1 MKNASVGR
9 LGGLL
14 LKGKK
19 RANRTNN
26 IADVRTV
33 SAGFTLIELLVV
45 VLIIGILSAV
55 ALPQYQI
62 AVEKSRTAEA
72 RTMLKTIAQAA
83 EVYRLANGKYPS
95 SFDDLDITVPGSGD
109 DERRPSKIW
118 SYMLV
123 GGGEDFYVES
133 AREEVDDDN
142 YYVISFYPSTYYE
155 PSVRGKFTCYFSDA
169 TSAEKF
175 CRSFGGQLDDETGE
189 YIMP

>member
-1 MKNASVGR
+1 MKNAFAGR
-9 LGGLL
+9 LGALL
-14 LKGKK
+14 LKEKTAVCQNK
-19 RANRTNN
+19 NMDIRT
-26 IADVRTV
+26 I
-33 SAGFTLIELLVV
+33 SGGFTLIELLVV

-83 EVYRLANGKYPS
+83 EVYRLANGEYPD

-109 DERRPSKIW
+109 NNRRPSKIW
-118 SYMLV
+118 HYTLAR
-123 GGGEDFYVES
+123 GRDDHFYVDS
-133 AREEVDDDN
+133 AREDVDDDN
-142 YYVISFYPSTYYE
+142 YYVISYYPNTYYIA
-155 PSVRGKFTCYFSDA
+155 SVRGKFTCYFDA
-169 TSAEKF
+169 TPAEKF

>member
-1 MKNASVGR
+1 MKNAFAGR
-9 LGGLL
+9 LGALL
-14 LKGKK
+14 WKGKTAVCQNK
-19 RANRTNN
+19 NMDIRT
-26 IADVRTV
+26 I
-33 SAGFTLIELLVV
+33 SGGFTLIELLVV

-83 EVYRLANGKYPS
+83 EVYRLANGEYPS

-109 DERRPSKIW
+109 NNRRPSKIW
-118 SYMLV
+118 HYTLA
-123 GGGEDFYVES
+123 GGSGEDFYVDS

-142 YYVISFYPSTYYE
+142 YYVISYYPSTYYA
-155 PSVRGKFTCYFSDA
+155 PSVRGKFTCYFDA
-169 TSAEKF
+169 TPAEKF